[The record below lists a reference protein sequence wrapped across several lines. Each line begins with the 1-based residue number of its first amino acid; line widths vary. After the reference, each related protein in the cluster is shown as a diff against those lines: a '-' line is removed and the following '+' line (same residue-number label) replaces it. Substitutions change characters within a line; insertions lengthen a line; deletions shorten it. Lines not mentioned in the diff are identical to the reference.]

1 MSAEVWA
8 RVGISVLS
16 DSLFHLSQRYLN
28 EIIGTKL
35 LSIRKADI

>member
-16 DSLFHLSQRYLN
+16 DSLFHLGRRYLN

-35 LSIRKADI
+35 FSIRKPGI